1 MKRDETLNFIQKI
14 LDMMV
19 KTKFP
24 EIEEIVVK
32 DNDYMYNIHILVEG
46 TDQEQEEEIEDSVAA
61 SLNYLGFKVAYGIKY
76 HVEYWNP
83 DDEINF

>member
-1 MKRDETLNFIQKI
+1 MKQVDTLNFIKKI

-19 KTKFP
+19 KPKFP

-32 DNDYMYNIHILVEG
+32 DNHYMYTIHILVEG
-46 TDQEQEEEIEDSVAA
+46 TDQEQEEEIEDSVATA
-61 SLNYLGFKVAYGIKY
+61 LNYLGFKVAYGIKY

-83 DDEINF
+83 DDELNF